1 MSKIRMFGLGGLNE
15 SGKNTFVVEIDGK
28 IFVMDAG
35 LKYATD
41 SMYGIDYIIPNYK
54 YLVENKDRVVGV
66 FITHAHYENMGGIE
80 DLIREIP
87 EIKVYCTKYTKEYL
101 LLEGISENNLIEI
114 KAHKKISFGE
124 VSVFPINVS
133 HSVPDAVM
141 YVINT
146 KDGSICY
153 TGDFLID
160 PTMSGAYSMDLGKIA
175 YIGKQGVLCLLSE
188 SSFSEK
194 VGHTSP
200 HHRLTN
206 WFKDTMNHN
215 DGRLIIS
222 TLPVH
227 LHTIQEIF
235 DASRN
240 MHRKVVVMGKK
251 LQNIIS
257 MAIKNGYLNV
267 QKDVIG
273 DLTDI
278 ETNRSILLVC
288 DDREKPYATVDRIV
302 NGNDKFI
309 KLRESDTIVFAEPK
323 YDACEK
329 LLVKIQDE
337 IAMQGA
343 NSITIP
349 KDKTILHHASTEDLM
364 IMLNL
369 VKPKYYMPV
378 KGEYRLMVNNANLAS
393 SLGMDAANII
403 LKQNGDIV
411 EFVDGKLQDK
421 FESMTVEDVLID
433 GKSSDDVGELVLK
446 DREMLS
452 DNGIM
457 LISATLDKQT
467 KEILVGPEVTTRG
480 FIYVKDSSDMIA
492 EIKKISSA
500 IIERNTTP
508 SYVDYNQIKNEIRE
522 ELSKFFYSE
531 TETKPM
537 IIAVIQEV

>member
-1 MSKIRMFGLGGLNE
+1 
-15 SGKNTFVVEIDGK
+15 
-28 IFVMDAG
+28 
-35 LKYATD
+35 
-41 SMYGIDYIIPNYK
+41 
-54 YLVENKDRVVGV
+54 
-66 FITHAHYENMGGIE
+66 
-80 DLIREIP
+80 
-87 EIKVYCTKYTKEYL
+87 
-101 LLEGISENNLIEI
+101 
-114 KAHKKISFGE
+114 
-124 VSVFPINVS
+124 
-133 HSVPDAVM
+133 
-141 YVINT
+141 
-146 KDGSICY
+146 
-153 TGDFLID
+153 
-160 PTMSGAYSMDLGKIA
+160 
-175 YIGKQGVLCLLSE
+175 
-188 SSFSEK
+188 
-194 VGHTSP
+194 
-200 HHRLTN
+200 
-206 WFKDTMNHN
+206 MNHH

-235 DASRN
+235 NASKN

-251 LQNIIS
+251 LQNIIN
-257 MAIKNGYLNV
+257 MAIKNGYIDV

-273 DLTDI
+273 DLNDI
-278 ETNRSILLVC
+278 ETQRSILLVC

-309 KLRESDTIVFAEPK
+309 KLRETDTFVFAEPK
-323 YDACEK
+323 YDASEK

-343 NSITIP
+343 NSITVP
-349 KDKTILHHASTEDLM
+349 KNKTILHHASTEDLM

-393 SLGMDAANII
+393 SLGYAPENII

-411 EFVDGKLQDK
+411 EFIDGKLQDK
-421 FESMTVEDVLID
+421 FEHLDVDDILID

-492 EIKKISSA
+492 EIKKISSE

-522 ELSKFFYSE
+522 ELSRFFYHE

>member
-15 SGKNTFVVEIDGK
+15 SGKNTYVVEVDDK
-28 IFVMDAG
+28 IFVMDCG

-54 YLVENKDRVVGV
+54 YLIENKDRVVGV
-66 FITHAHYENMGGIE
+66 FITHAHLENMGGIE

-87 EIKVYCTKYTKEYL
+87 EIKVYCTKYTREYL
-101 LLEGISENNLIEI
+101 LLEGINEKNLIEI
-114 KAHKKISFGE
+114 KAHKKISFGD
-124 VSVFPINVS
+124 VSIFPINVS

-188 SSFSEK
+188 SSFSER

-200 HHRLTN
+200 DHRLTN
-206 WFKDTMNHN
+206 WFKDTMNHH

-235 DASRN
+235 NASKN

-257 MAIKNGYLNV
+257 MAIKNGYIDV

-273 DLTDI
+273 DLNDI
-278 ETNRSILLVC
+278 ETQRSILLVC

-309 KLRESDTIVFAEPK
+309 KLRETDTFVFAEPK
-323 YDACEK
+323 YDASEK

-343 NSITIP
+343 NSITVP
-349 KDKTILHHASTEDLM
+349 KNKTILHHASTEDLM

-393 SLGMDAANII
+393 SLGYAPENII

-411 EFVDGKLQDK
+411 EFIDGKLQDK
-421 FESMTVEDVLID
+421 FEHLDVDDILID

-492 EIKKISSA
+492 EIKKISSE

-522 ELSKFFYSE
+522 ELSRFFYHE

>member
-15 SGKNTFVVEIDGK
+15 SGKNTYVVEIDDK
-28 IFVMDAG
+28 IFVMDCG

-54 YLVENKDRVVGV
+54 YLIENKDRLVGV
-66 FITHAHYENMGGIE
+66 FITHAHLENMGGIE

-87 EIKVYCTKYTKEYL
+87 EIKVYCTKYTREYL
-101 LLEGISENNLIEI
+101 LLEGINEKNLIEI
-114 KAHKKISFGE
+114 KAHKKISFGD
-124 VSVFPINVS
+124 VSIFPINVS

-188 SSFSEK
+188 SSFSER

-200 HHRLTN
+200 DHRLTN
-206 WFKDTMNHN
+206 WFKDTMNHH

-235 DASRN
+235 NASKN

-257 MAIKNGYLNV
+257 MAIKNGYIDV

-273 DLTDI
+273 DLNDI
-278 ETNRSILLVC
+278 ETQRSILLVC

-309 KLRESDTIVFAEPK
+309 KLRETDTFVFAEPK
-323 YDACEK
+323 YDASEK

-343 NSITIP
+343 NSITVP
-349 KDKTILHHASTEDLM
+349 KNKTILHHASTEDLM

-393 SLGMDAANII
+393 SLGYAPENII

-411 EFVDGKLQDK
+411 EFIDGKLQDK
-421 FESMTVEDVLID
+421 FEHLDVDDILID

-492 EIKKISSA
+492 EIKKISSE

-522 ELSKFFYSE
+522 ELSRFFYHE

>member
-1 MSKIRMFGLGGLNE
+1 MSTIRMFGLGGLNE
-15 SGKNTFVVEIDGK
+15 SGKNTYVVEIDDK
-28 IFVMDAG
+28 IFVMDCG

-54 YLVENKDRVVGV
+54 YLIENKDRLVGV
-66 FITHAHYENMGGIE
+66 FITHAHLENMGGIE

-87 EIKVYCTKYTKEYL
+87 EIKVYCTKYTREYL
-101 LLEGISENNLIEI
+101 LLEGINEKNLIEI
-114 KAHKKISFGE
+114 KAHKKISFGD
-124 VSVFPINVS
+124 VSIFPINVS

-188 SSFSEK
+188 SSFSER

-200 HHRLTN
+200 DHRLTN
-206 WFKDTMNHN
+206 WFKDTMNHH

-235 DASRN
+235 NASKN

-257 MAIKNGYLNV
+257 MAIKNGYIDV

-273 DLTDI
+273 DLNDI
-278 ETNRSILLVC
+278 ETQRSILLVC

-309 KLRESDTIVFAEPK
+309 KLRETDTFVFAEPK
-323 YDACEK
+323 YDASEK

-343 NSITIP
+343 NSITVP
-349 KDKTILHHASTEDLM
+349 KNKTILHHASTEDLM

-393 SLGMDAANII
+393 SLGYAPENII

-411 EFVDGKLQDK
+411 EFIDGKLQDK
-421 FESMTVEDVLID
+421 FEHLDVDDILID

-492 EIKKISSA
+492 EIKKISSE

-522 ELSKFFYSE
+522 ELSRFFYHE